1 MKIAFLGLGAMG
13 SRMATR
19 LCAAGHELTVWN
31 RSEARATPEG
41 AVRAP
46 TPTAAAEGADLVI
59 SMVRDDAASRDVW
72 LGERGAL
79 AAMSDDAIGV
89 ECSTLSLPY
98 VKELAAA
105 FRNADRQFLDAPL
118 AGSRPQAEAGQ
129 LIFMVGGREQA
140 VEAARPALEAMGG
153 AIHYAGGNG
162 AGATVKLMVNALFG
176 VQVAVL
182 AELIGLARASGIDAA
197 KAVEILGAT
206 PVASPAAKAA
216 AAAMLAGNFTPAFPI
231 DLVAKDFG
239 LIDASTPTIAVETPV
254 SGAAGVVYRRG
265 VSAGLGADNIT
276 GIVQLYRGEEAANEP
291 FAEKNAR

>member
-13 SRMATR
+13 SRMAAR
-19 LCAAGHELTVWN
+19 LFAASHEVIVWN

-41 AVRAP
+41 TARAS
-46 TPTAAAEGADLVI
+46 TPAAAVEGADLVI

-79 AAMSDDAIGV
+79 GAMSDDAIGV

-105 FRNADRQFLDAPL
+105 FRDADRQFLDAPL

-129 LIFMVGGREQA
+129 LIFMVGGREQ
-140 VEAARPALEAMGG
+140 VLDTARPALEAMGG

-176 VQVAVL
+176 VQIAVL

-206 PVASPAAKAA
+206 PVASPAAKVA
-216 AAAMLAGNFTPAFPI
+216 AAAMLAGNFTPSFPI

-239 LIDASTPTIAVETPV
+239 LIDASTPTGAVETPV
-254 SGAAGVVYRRG
+254 SDAAGAVYRRG
-265 VSAGLGADNIT
+265 VRAGFGGDNIN

-291 FAEKNAR
+291 FAKKNAR